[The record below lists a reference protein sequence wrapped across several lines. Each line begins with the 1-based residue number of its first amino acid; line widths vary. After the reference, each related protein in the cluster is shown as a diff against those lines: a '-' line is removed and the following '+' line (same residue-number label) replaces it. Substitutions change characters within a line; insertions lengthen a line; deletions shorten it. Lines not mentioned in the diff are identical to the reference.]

1 MEFKIV
7 VEGKL
12 TAAQTKRVREAI
24 EAAAVRE
31 LASADL
37 RGDRGA
43 AILRLPNGGTQ
54 GIIAR
59 ILSASESKQLFGR

>member
-59 ILSASESKQLFGR
+59 ILSPSESKQLFGR